1 MNDAIVVVCTQSNN
15 KRCLLSLHL
24 LYLFFSSMSVTHE
37 LTLFVRVTDAYYRT
51 PWIKND
57 FIS

>member
-1 MNDAIVVVCTQSNN
+1 
-15 KRCLLSLHL
+15 
-24 LYLFFSSMSVTHE
+24 MSVTHE
-37 LTLFVRVTDAYYRT
+37 LTLFVMVTDAYYRT